1 MSSVKDILTWYG
13 RLITDHPFLIIALM
27 LVFTIGVST
36 QMSNLKMTSM
46 ETKSLLPKG
55 DEVVEAM
62 TFLED
67 EFGGTDSGMVVVQI
81 DPKENDSDE
90 ARDVRDY
97 RVIEYM
103 DVLSQKISKLD
114 GVSSAKSA
122 ADLLKS
128 SGAGRIPKEENTIR
142 SALSASTQSATYISK
157 DYSMALVRFQLTDGA
172 DEKQLLSEVN
182 EALEETPAPPGTKAE
197 VTGSFATS
205 VVMSEKTMP
214 DMEKTSTYSLI
225 GIIFVILMLFRSIKY
240 SSISLMAILF
250 GNIWTF
256 GVLGTFHMTMSSMSA
271 GVLSMIMGIG
281 IDFGIQIVARFR
293 QELKRALYDE
303 AMVATICGV
312 TVPMLTTTI
321 AALIGFRAMSLGR
334 LTMMAEMGT
343 IMSLGVFLCMAA
355 AMTIVPSLLV
365 ISERHLNSNKKK
377 K

>member
-1 MSSVKDILTWYG
+1 MKSVKDILTWYG
-13 RLITDHPFLIIALM
+13 RLITNRPFLIIALM
-27 LVFTIGVST
+27 LVFTVAVST

-55 DEVVEAM
+55 DVVVEAM
-62 TFLED
+62 TFLEN
-67 EFGGTDSGMVVVQI
+67 EFGGTDSGLVVVQI

-103 DVLSQKISKLD
+103 DVLSQKISKLE

-128 SGAGRIPKEENTIR
+128 PGTGRIPKEESTIQ
-142 SALSASTQSATYISK
+142 STLSASSQSASYISK

-172 DEKQLLSEVN
+172 NQKQLLSEVN
-182 EALEETPAPPGTKAE
+182 EVLEETLATPGITAE

-240 SSISLMAILF
+240 SGISLMAILF

-256 GVLGTFHMTMSSMSA
+256 GILGTFNMTMSSMSA

-293 QELKRALYDE
+293 QELKRARYDE

-365 ISERHLNSNKKK
+365 ISEKHLSSNKNKK
-377 K
+377 

>member
-1 MSSVKDILTWYG
+1 
-13 RLITDHPFLIIALM
+13 
-27 LVFTIGVST
+27 
-36 QMSNLKMTSM
+36 
-46 ETKSLLPKG
+46 
-55 DEVVEAM
+55 
-62 TFLED
+62 
-67 EFGGTDSGMVVVQI
+67 
-81 DPKENDSDE
+81 
-90 ARDVRDY
+90 
-97 RVIEYM
+97 
-103 DVLSQKISKLD
+103 
-114 GVSSAKSA
+114 
-122 ADLLKS
+122 
-128 SGAGRIPKEENTIR
+128 
-142 SALSASTQSATYISK
+142 
-157 DYSMALVRFQLTDGA
+157 
-172 DEKQLLSEVN
+172 VN
-182 EALEETPAPPGTKAE
+182 EVLEETLATPGITAE

-240 SSISLMAILF
+240 SGISLMAILF

-256 GVLGTFHMTMSSMSA
+256 GILGTFNMTMSSMSA

-293 QELKRALYDE
+293 QELKRARYDE

-365 ISERHLNSNKKK
+365 ISEKHLSSNKNKK
-377 K
+377 

>member
-1 MSSVKDILTWYG
+1 MKVKDILTWYG
-13 RLITDHPFLIIALM
+13 RLITERPFLIIALM
-27 LVFTIGVST
+27 LVFTFAVST
-36 QMSNLKMTSM
+36 QVSNLKMTSM
-46 ETKSLLPKG
+46 DTESMFPKG
-55 DEVVEAM
+55 VEVIESM
-62 TFLED
+62 NYLQD

-103 DVLSQKISKLD
+103 DLLSQKISKLE

-122 ADLLKS
+122 ADFLKS
-128 SGAGRIPKEENTIR
+128 SGRIPKEENTIR
-142 SALSASTQSATYISK
+142 STLSASTQTVTYLSK

-182 EALEETPAPPGTKAE
+182 EVLEETLAPPGIKAE
-197 VTGSFATS
+197 ITGSFATS

-240 SSISLMAILF
+240 SGISLMAILF

-256 GVLGTFHMTMSSMSA
+256 GILGTFHMTMSSMSA

-281 IDFGIQIVARFR
+281 IDFGIARFR
-293 QELKRALYDE
+293 QELKRARYDE

-365 ISERHLNSNKKK
+365 ISERHLSLNKR
-377 K
+377 